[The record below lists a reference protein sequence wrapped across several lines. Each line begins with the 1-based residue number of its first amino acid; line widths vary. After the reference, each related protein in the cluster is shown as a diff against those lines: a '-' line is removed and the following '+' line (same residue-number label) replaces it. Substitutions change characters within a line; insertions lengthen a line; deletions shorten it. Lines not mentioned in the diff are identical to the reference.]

1 MLYHCIMYHCI
12 ILICFILFIIA
23 LIFVNNFFTFYDD
36 FYLYNTTIYYVK
48 MSGIDRMY
56 ISILLFIIIIVNAHI
71 FTWF

>member
-1 MLYHCIMYHCI
+1 MYHCI